1 VANELPYEIR
11 PDGSILFSVRDEVKV
26 LLRHSTATKVI
37 VEIWRNLDL
46 MPPDTG
52 NINASSFRERL
63 AKDAKAF
70 FSREGED
77 TVPHILADL
86 GMVALAMASP
96 VGKDADESDKD
107 EPTLWD
113 ILAKD
118 NPFALM
124 IKYAKEAGEYFHTAE
139 QEAYATV
146 EVAAGHR
153 ETYPINSRRFILWLR
168 REFFRRER
176 ERKQGTKEMGDHADD
191 DPVFPSRAAQEVAG
205 HFEAIALFEG
215 HEEEVFTRVAGK
227 EGMIYVD
234 LCDASWRAVEI
245 SVDGW
250 RVLSSADVPVRFV
263 RARGMLA
270 LPEPRLAERDGALES
285 LRGVLNLGDDDISER
300 NWRLIL
306 AWMAQAFVPSG
317 PYPVLTLLGPQ
328 GSAKSTAQKI
338 LRNIIDASSVPLRS
352 APRDE
357 HNLYID
363 ARAGW
368 VIALDNMSSLPGWL
382 SDALCR
388 LATGGGF
395 STRQLYTD
403 QDQILFDA
411 MRPVIL
417 NGIGDVVTRP
427 DLLDRALI
435 ISLGSIPRE
444 ARRLER
450 ELEADVEA
458 LKPGILAALFD
469 AVAEGLAAEPHLLID
484 ELPRMADFASW
495 GVATEQALGG
505 APGSFM
511 AAYLGSQDEATETA
525 METWA
530 PGAAFLEFAK
540 KRVGF
545 ENAWEGSATELL
557 KALNDS
563 VDDDA
568 LKRSKEWP
576 KAPARLTEALN
587 RLAPALLEL
596 GVHIERPAHSRR
608 EGRKLRIY
616 FSESPRKGPSPSSP
630 SSPGGTFRDTY
641 AESDGDD
648 GGDDGRYGDD
658 GGDDAFSEDRHHE
671 NPVGKGNSPNGDD
684 GDDGDDGLRVSPEE
698 KNSGR
703 PLSSDLAPGESATL
717 EELRRR
723 RAGVPGVV
731 NVKGRPKEEYVYVG
745 RSRRYG
751 GPHYFSNPYEIGKDG
766 DREEVLAKYEERLHE
781 KTLFYRE
788 GRVALAELR
797 EELREGKALGC
808 HCAGKDSA
816 PEILTVDDPL
826 RCHGQLLLRAMN
838 DGAGEAD
845 DLLDD
850 EEEL

>member
-1 VANELPYEIR
+1 
-11 PDGSILFSVRDEVKV
+11 
-26 LLRHSTATKVI
+26 
-37 VEIWRNLDL
+37 

-70 FSREGED
+70 FSRDGED

-86 GMVALAMASP
+86 GMVALAMSSP
-96 VGKDADESDKD
+96 AGKDADESDKD

-113 ILAKD
+113 LLAKD
-118 NPFALM
+118 NPFSLM

-215 HEEEVFTRVAGK
+215 HEEEVFTRVAGR

-234 LCDASWRAVEI
+234 LCDASWRAAEI

-263 RARGMLA
+263 RARGMLS
-270 LPEPRLAERDGALES
+270 LPEPRSAPGALES
-285 LRGVLNLGDDDISER
+285 LRGLLNLGDDDIGKR

-417 NGIGDVVTRP
+417 NGIGDVITRP

-435 ISLGSIPRE
+435 INLPPIPKE
-444 ARRLER
+444 ARKLER
-450 ELEADVEA
+450 TLEAEVEEA
-458 LKPGILAALFD
+458 KSGILGALFT
-469 AVAEGLAAEPHLLID
+469 AVASGLASQDGVKLD
-484 ELPRMADFASW
+484 GLPRMADFARW
-495 GVATEQALGG
+495 GAATEEALGG
-505 APGSFM
+505 EAGTFM
-511 AAYLGSQDEATETA
+511 EAYAASQEEAVETA
-525 METWA
+525 LDSWPIVEPLW
-530 PGAAFLEFAK
+530 EFAK
-540 KRVGF
+540 GF
-545 ENAWEGSATELL
+545 EGEDEAWIGTATELFNTL
-557 KALNDS
+557 NEKAE
-563 VDDDA
+563 DD
-568 LKRSKEWP
+568 LKR
-576 KAPARLTEALN
+576 A
-587 RLAPALLEL
+587 
-596 GVHIERPAHSRR
+596 
-608 EGRKLRIY
+608 
-616 FSESPRKGPSPSSP
+616 
-630 SSPGGTFRDTY
+630 
-641 AESDGDD
+641 
-648 GGDDGRYGDD
+648 
-658 GGDDAFSEDRHHE
+658 
-671 NPVGKGNSPNGDD
+671 
-684 GDDGDDGLRVSPEE
+684 
-698 KNSGR
+698 
-703 PLSSDLAPGESATL
+703 
-717 EELRRR
+717 
-723 RAGVPGVV
+723 
-731 NVKGRPKEEYVYVG
+731 
-745 RSRRYG
+745 
-751 GPHYFSNPYEIGKDG
+751 KDW
-766 DREEVLAKYEERLHE
+766 
-781 KTLFYRE
+781 
-788 GRVALAELR
+788 
-797 EELREGKALGC
+797 
-808 HCAGKDSA
+808 
-816 PEILTVDDPL
+816 
-826 RCHGQLLLRAMN
+826 
-838 DGAGEAD
+838 
-845 DLLDD
+845 
-850 EEEL
+850 